1 MRYKETIRLIKK
13 ALKTPHLYS
22 EEEILYMKKALDS
35 ALIDLAQKKYNK
47 KKKGFGNYEDPSS
60 QTDTSNS

>member
-22 EEEILYMKKALDS
+22 EEEIVYMKKALDS
-35 ALIDLAQKKYNK
+35 ALLGLACKKLIRK
-47 KKKGFGNYEDPSS
+47 QKGFGYTHE
-60 QTDTSNS
+60 TDS